1 MKDKSVRYKKFSNAV
16 TSIDSRWPTR
26 RLEFAAQ
33 VIVDALK
40 ENKAVKPGSGGMTR

>member
-1 MKDKSVRYKKFSNAV
+1 MKDKYVRYKKFSNAV
-16 TSIDSRWPTR
+16 ANMDSRWPTR

-40 ENKAVKPGSGGMTR
+40 ENKGVKSSSGGMTR